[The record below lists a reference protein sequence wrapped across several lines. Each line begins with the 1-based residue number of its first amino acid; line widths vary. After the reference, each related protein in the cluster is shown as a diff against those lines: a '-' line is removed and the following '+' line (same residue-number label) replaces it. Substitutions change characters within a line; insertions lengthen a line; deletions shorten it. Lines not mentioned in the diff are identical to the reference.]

1 MEDVVEEDVV
11 EEEEECTVHRM
22 QYLPKYE
29 ANCMILILKMDLLT
43 PNSHD

>member
-1 MEDVVEEDVV
+1 MVK
-11 EEEEECTVHRM
+11 EEEEYTVHRM

-29 ANCMILILKMDLLT
+29 ASCMILILKMDSLT